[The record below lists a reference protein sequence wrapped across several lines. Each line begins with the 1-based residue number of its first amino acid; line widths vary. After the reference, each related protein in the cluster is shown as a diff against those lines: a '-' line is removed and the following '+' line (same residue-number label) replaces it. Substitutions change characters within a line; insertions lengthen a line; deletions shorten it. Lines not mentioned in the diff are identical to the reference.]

1 MLLKKKKKSKNSV
14 IDKAKKI
21 IKEEK
26 KKIKDEKKRI
36 RHEKYKENIIYKFFK
51 DDQVKDN
58 YTAKEVSRYMIVGIV
73 MGMVFCFLLIFT
85 LRNLLMFM
93 IK

>member
-1 MLLKKKKKSKNSV
+1 MLLKKKKKNKNSV

-36 RHEKYKENIIYKFFK
+36 RHEKYKDNIIYKFFK
-51 DDQVKDN
+51 IYSSN
-58 YTAKEVSRYMIVGIV
+58 IFY
-73 MGMVFCFLLIFT
+73 LL
-85 LRNLLMFM
+85 LLFRRVYSF
-93 IK
+93 